1 MKRWFIFLSI
11 LIASLELGAQELA
24 VSHAQAPQQV
34 PFAQPFTA
42 SVVLSHPQG
51 DAPQLV
57 PDSVSEDFAVVDTQF
72 QPVGPTQ
79 TQADLTVIPF
89 TIHKST
95 FTASFALSWQPQATA
110 QAVIPLEVSPV
121 KLFDDNE
128 LREIRPPHRF
138 FDWVLLLCI
147 LLALAVIVCL
157 IIFWIRRMQKDGSDT
172 LSAPVDNRP
181 AHVIALAKIDALVD
195 SALWENKQ
203 YKVFYITLS
212 DILREYLQRAFGLD
226 VSADTSA
233 ELLRRIKT
241 VQPLVPLSQA
251 LRSFLSSG
259 DLVKFAKVVPSEQT
273 RNQDV
278 TALREIITQTT
289 PKPVPPAPHV
299 EVKL

>member
-195 SALWENKQ
+195 SGLWENKQ

>member
-1 MKRWFIFLSI
+1 
-11 LIASLELGAQELA
+11 
-24 VSHAQAPQQV
+24 
-34 PFAQPFTA
+34 
-42 SVVLSHPQG
+42 
-51 DAPQLV
+51 
-57 PDSVSEDFAVVDTQF
+57 
-72 QPVGPTQ
+72 
-79 TQADLTVIPF
+79 
-89 TIHKST
+89 
-95 FTASFALSWQPQATA
+95 
-110 QAVIPLEVSPV
+110 
-121 KLFDDNE
+121 
-128 LREIRPPHRF
+128 
-138 FDWVLLLCI
+138 
-147 LLALAVIVCL
+147 
-157 IIFWIRRMQKDGSDT
+157 MQKDGSDT

-195 SALWENKQ
+195 SGLWENKQ